1 MINLHND
8 YDFSLKCAI
17 IIKKYGVTM
26 EKDFKNSNAKRFLDA
41 YNDIDYSLKT
51 RYGMN
56 RAMGF
61 SDLIRKSVV
70 LNYVVRKYE
79 DDLIDYGRLRNAIIH
94 NNNEDFVIAE
104 PHDSVVANIEHIR
117 KLLTTPPKALDTVG
131 RKNVVITSAGKSM
144 REVITLMASSNFSNI
159 PVYNG
164 QELVGVANGQKIINS
179 LGQYLLAGGKCNT
192 FLDNVQIEDM
202 LSTLQNSNYYVVKRA
217 DCTIEEALNE
227 FNNNHKLLAIL
238 FTKHGQNNELPLGI
252 MTGANVVEAQKILEE
267 Y

>member
-1 MINLHND
+1 
-8 YDFSLKCAI
+8 
-17 IIKKYGVTM
+17 M
-26 EKDFKNSNAKRFLDA
+26 EEDKKDFRKSNAKRFLDA
-41 YNDIDYSLKT
+41 YNNIDYALKT
-51 RYGMN
+51 RYGLN

-70 LNYVVRKYE
+70 MNYVVRKYE
-79 DDLIDYGRLRNAIIH
+79 DELIDYGRLRNAIIH

-104 PHDSVVANIEHIR
+104 PHDSVVEDIEHIE

-131 RKNVVITSAGKSM
+131 RKDVVITYAGKSM

-159 PVYNG
+159 PVYKDNH
-164 QELVGVANGQKIINS
+164 LIGVANGQKILNS
-179 LGQYLLAGGKCNT
+179 MGQFLIAGGKCGA

-202 LSTLQNSNYYVVKRA
+202 LSSLQNSNYYVVKKA

-227 FNNNHKLLAIL
+227 FYNNHKLLAIL
-238 FTKHGQNNELPLGI
+238 FTKNGLNNEMPLGI
-252 MTGANVVEAQKILEE
+252 MTGANVSEAQKILEQ

>member
-1 MINLHND
+1 ML
-8 YDFSLKCAI
+8 SLLNNGDI
-17 IIKKYGVTM
+17 M
-26 EKDFKNSNAKRFLDA
+26 EEKFKNSNAKRFLDA
-41 YNDIDYSLKT
+41 YNDIDYALKT

-61 SDLIRKSVV
+61 SDLIRKTVS
-70 LNYVVRKYE
+70 LNYIVRRYE

-94 NNNEDFVIAE
+94 NNNEEYIIAE
-104 PHDSVVANIEHIR
+104 PHDAVVENIEHIR
-117 KLLTTPPKALDTVG
+117 KLLTTPPKVLDSVG
-131 RKNVVITSAGKSM
+131 RKDVVIASAGKSM

-164 QELVGVANGQKIINS
+164 NELIGVANGQKILNS
-179 LGQYLLAGGKCNT
+179 MGQYLIAGGKCST

-217 DCTIEEALNE
+217 DCTIEDALNE
-227 FNNNHKLLAIL
+227 FEHNHKLLAIL

-252 MTGANVVEAQKILEE
+252 MTGANVVEAQKILEQ